1 LGEDAMKMNKSGFLS
16 GLPTIVVSFLAGC
29 LVASI
34 GCFLFVRFSQSASK
48 PVRVRV
54 RENKQ
59 ATAFFYRTANALFE
73 GTYNSEGGSIKE
85 HALNA
90 FRQVASKHGNKCYVK
105 IYDNESGY
113 HGGVVFFPSGHLSH
127 ITIMPRTEQDFVIT
141 DFAGMDWDF
150 LWSSE
155 LRSALPKP
163 DEDESD

>member
-1 LGEDAMKMNKSGFLS
+1 MKVNNSGS
-16 GLPTIVVSFLAGC
+16 RSHTSTIVVSFLAGC
-29 LVASI
+29 LMASI
-34 GCFLFVRFSQSASK
+34 GWFVVMAFLTSASK

-73 GTYNSEGGSIKE
+73 GTYNSEDGSIRE
-85 HALNA
+85 HALSA
-90 FRQVASKHGNKCYVK
+90 FRQVASKHGNMCYVK

-127 ITIMPRTEQDFVIT
+127 ITMVPHTGQDFVIT
-141 DFAGMDWDF
+141 DFGGMGWDT

-155 LRSALPKP
+155 LRSALPKL
-163 DEDESD
+163 DEDGSD